1 MTSIELRNL
10 TVAGHGDRPLLDDI
24 SLTVESGSTLAII
37 GPSHAAKSL
46 LLRVLVGLD
55 EQTSGDILLDDA
67 NVNRANPRERDVAMV
82 FQDYALHPQLD
93 VFDNLAFSST
103 LRKEKRPLRSR
114 LQRGGTKSRA
124 AKTALTERVQVV
136 ADFLALTDLL
146 ELKPDD
152 LDDAQ
157 RQRVALGRS
166 LVRDAAAYL
175 FDDPFSQQA
184 TRVRPHVRS
193 VTSQWQTEAGR
204 TSIFT
209 TADIAE
215 ALTLADRIAV
225 LHQGFVHQVGTP
237 RELYEAPS
245 DMFVAGFLGSPP
257 MNLVPAQLVGQQL
270 VMPVATMLVEDDLRT
285 RIGDRD
291 LVVVGI
297 RPEDCQESTSP
308 VAATVTDKVEFTT
321 RIDDVEWRGSTQLA
335 YLGYDIEPEVEA
347 RLSEVEDLLDFD
359 LFQSFVVAEL
369 AAASTLRAGMSIRVV
384 IPRSKVHVFDPET
397 GENLTLPRA

>member
-10 TVAGHGDRPLLDDI
+10 TVAGPGDRPLLDDI
-24 SLTVESGSTLAII
+24 SLTVPSGETLAII
-37 GPSHAAKSL
+37 GPAGAGKSL

-55 EQTSGDILLDDA
+55 EQTSGQILLDDLDTS
-67 NVNRANPRERDVAMV
+67 RSNPRARDLSMV

-93 VFDNLAFSST
+93 VFDNLSFSST
-103 LRKEKRPLRSR
+103 LRRKK
-114 LQRGGTKSRA
+114 A
-124 AKTALTERVQVV
+124 AKFRRGTLDKGAITERVNSVSE
-136 ADFLALTDLL
+136 FLALTDLL
-146 ELKPDD
+146 ELKPAD

-175 FDDPFSQQA
+175 FDDPFSEQA
-184 TRVRPHVRS
+184 PRVRPHVRS
-193 VTSQWQTEAGR
+193 VTAQWQREEGR

-209 TADIAE
+209 TSDIAE
-215 ALTLADRIAV
+215 ALTLADRVAV

-237 RELYEAPS
+237 RELYEAPK

-257 MNLVPAQLVGQQL
+257 MNLVPARPTGSQL
-270 VMPVATMLVEDDLRT
+270 VMPLATMYLDDELSR

-297 RPEDCQESTSP
+297 RPEDCQESSSP

-321 RIDDVEWRGSTQLA
+321 RIDDVEWQGSTQLA

-347 RLSEVEDLLDFD
+347 RLNEVEDLLDFD

-369 AAASTLRAGMSIRVV
+369 AAESTLRAGMSIRVV
-384 IPRSKVHVFDPET
+384 IPRSKISVFDPET
-397 GENLTLPRA
+397 GENLSLPAS

>member
-10 TVAGHGDRPLLDDI
+10 TVTGPGDRPLLDEI
-24 SLTVESGSTLAII
+24 NFKVGSGETLALI
-37 GPSHAAKSL
+37 GPSGAGKSL
-46 LLRVLVGLD
+46 LLRVLVGLE
-55 EQTSGDILLDDA
+55 EQTSGEILLDD
-67 NVNRANPRERDVAMV
+67 VEVSKETPRARDLAMV

-93 VFDNLAFSST
+93 AFDNLAFAST
-103 LRKEKRPLRSR
+103 LRREKTTRFRPGKLD
-114 LQRGGTKSRA
+114 KDA
-124 AKTALTERVQVV
+124 ITERINSVGE
-136 ADFLALTDLL
+136 FLALGELFD
-146 ELKPDD
+146 LKPAD

-157 RQRVALGRS
+157 RQRVALGRP
-166 LVRDAAAYL
+166 LVRDAAVYL
-175 FDDPFSQQA
+175 FDDPFSQQ
-184 TRVRPHVRS
+184 TPRVRPHVRS

-209 TADIAE
+209 TSDIAE
-215 ALTLADRIAV
+215 ALTLADRVAV

-237 RELYEAPS
+237 RELYEAPK

-257 MNLVPAQLVGQQL
+257 MNLVPAKPSGSQL
-270 VMPVATMLVEDDLRT
+270 VMPLATMYLDDDVRQ

-321 RIDDVEWRGSTQLA
+321 RIDDVEWQGSTQLA
-335 YLGYDIEPEVEA
+335 YLGYDTDPGVEA
-347 RLSEVEDLLDFD
+347 RLGEVEDLLDFD
-359 LFQSFVVAEL
+359 LFQSFLVAEL
-369 AAASTLRAGMSIRVV
+369 AASSSLRQGMSIRVV

-397 GENLTLPRA
+397 GENLTLPHRP